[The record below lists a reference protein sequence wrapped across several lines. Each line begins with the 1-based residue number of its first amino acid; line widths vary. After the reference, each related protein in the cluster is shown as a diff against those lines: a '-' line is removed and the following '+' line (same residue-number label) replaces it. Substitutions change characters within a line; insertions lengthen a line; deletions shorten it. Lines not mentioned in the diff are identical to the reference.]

1 MINLTIP
8 PLFVHFGVL
17 FWRFHKNAP
26 GLNSKMR
33 LKDKGYRQKSHY
45 SAALRW
51 PPVCR
56 GGEPVGRLAPAG
68 PLDTSGART
77 IVSSRRSQR
86 SAQVEGVRARAC
98 QDPSRSLG
106 LTRPPSAPRRQR
118 FDWVDCIRAAPGY
131 QLSRRAHNAAFQAQC
146 MECGARG
153 SKEVLC

>member
-17 FWRFHKNAP
+17 FWCFHKNAP

-33 LKDKGYRQKSHY
+33 LKDKGYRKKSHY

-68 PLDTSGART
+68 PLDTSGPNDLSALVAPRDP
-77 IVSSRRSQR
+77 RRSR
-86 SAQVEGVRARAC
+86 GVARARAGILVGRW
-98 QDPSRSLG
+98 D
-106 LTRPPSAPRRQR
+106 
-118 FDWVDCIRAAPGY
+118 
-131 QLSRRAHNAAFQAQC
+131 
-146 MECGARG
+146 
-153 SKEVLC
+153 